1 MRELRREKE
10 QIEGEVV
17 ELREQMKTA
26 DIERKSLRDEIEESR
41 KTIQQLTQ
49 QLEETPVSETPMS
62 KTPMSE
68 TPMSETPV
76 SETPVSETP
85 IEETPVEQS
94 LDESNRPTEEATES
108 TPLEAP
114 ETGIP
119 EDRVD
124 SQIGNNVL
132 LNVLRDTSEESL

>member
-1 MRELRREKE
+1 M
-10 QIEGEVV
+10 

-76 SETPVSETP
+76 SETLASETP

-108 TPLEAP
+108 TPLEAPETTPLEAP

>member
-1 MRELRREKE
+1 M
-10 QIEGEVV
+10 

-68 TPMSETPV
+68 TPV
-76 SETPVSETP
+76 SETPASETP

-94 LDESNRPTEEATES
+94 LDESNRPTEEATEAPET

>member
-1 MRELRREKE
+1 M
-10 QIEGEVV
+10 

-62 KTPMSE
+62 E
-68 TPMSETPV
+68 TPA
-76 SETPVSETP
+76 SETP

-108 TPLEAP
+108 TPLEAPETTPLEAP

>member
-1 MRELRREKE
+1 M
-10 QIEGEVV
+10 

-68 TPMSETPV
+68 TPV
-76 SETPVSETP
+76 SETPASETP

>member
-62 KTPMSE
+62 
-68 TPMSETPV
+68 ETPV
-76 SETPVSETP
+76 SETLASETP

>member
-62 KTPMSE
+62 
-68 TPMSETPV
+68 
-76 SETPVSETP
+76 ETP

-108 TPLEAP
+108 TPLEAPETTPLEAP

>member
-62 KTPMSE
+62 ETPMSE
-68 TPMSETPV
+68 TPM
-76 SETPVSETP
+76 SETP

-94 LDESNRPTEEATES
+94 LDESNRPTEEATASTPLEAPET

>member
-1 MRELRREKE
+1 M
-10 QIEGEVV
+10 

-62 KTPMSE
+62 
-68 TPMSETPV
+68 ETPV
-76 SETPVSETP
+76 SETLASETP

>member
-1 MRELRREKE
+1 
-10 QIEGEVV
+10 
-17 ELREQMKTA
+17 MKTA

-49 QLEETPVSETPMS
+49 QLQETPVSETP
-62 KTPMSE
+62 KTETPMSE
-68 TPMSETPV
+68 TPMSETPIE
-76 SETPVSETP
+76 ETPV
-85 IEETPVEQS
+85 EETPVEQS

-108 TPLEAP
+108 TPLEAPETTPLEAP

>member
-1 MRELRREKE
+1 M
-10 QIEGEVV
+10 
-17 ELREQMKTA
+17 
-26 DIERKSLRDEIEESR
+26 
-41 KTIQQLTQ
+41 
-49 QLEETPVSETPMS
+49 
-62 KTPMSE
+62 
-68 TPMSETPV
+68 
-76 SETPVSETP
+76 SETP

-94 LDESNRPTEEATES
+94 LDESNRPTEEATASTPLEAPET

>member
-1 MRELRREKE
+1 
-10 QIEGEVV
+10 
-17 ELREQMKTA
+17 MKTA
-26 DIERKSLRDEIEESR
+26 DIDRKSLRDEIEESR

-49 QLEETPVSETPMS
+49 QLKETPKNETP
-62 KTPMSE
+62 KN
-68 TPMSETPV
+68 ETPV
-76 SETPVSETP
+76 SETPV
-85 IEETPVEQS
+85 EETPVEQS
-94 LDESNRPTEEATES
+94 LDESNRPKEETTEATETTEAAEATES

>member
-49 QLEETPVSETPMS
+49 QLKETPVSETPMS

-68 TPMSETPV
+68 TPV
-76 SETPVSETP
+76 SETPMSETP

-94 LDESNRPTEEATES
+94 LDESNRPTDEATES

>member
-62 KTPMSE
+62 E
-68 TPMSETPV
+68 TPM
-76 SETPVSETP
+76 SETP

-108 TPLEAP
+108 TPLEAPETTPLEAP

>member
-68 TPMSETPV
+68 TPV
-76 SETPVSETP
+76 SETPASETP

>member
-1 MRELRREKE
+1 
-10 QIEGEVV
+10 
-17 ELREQMKTA
+17 MKTA

-62 KTPMSE
+62 E
-68 TPMSETPV
+68 TPMSETPA
-76 SETPVSETP
+76 SETP

-114 ETGIP
+114 ETTPLEAPETGIP

-132 LNVLRDTSEESL
+132 LNILRDTSEESL

>member
-1 MRELRREKE
+1 M
-10 QIEGEVV
+10 

-68 TPMSETPV
+68 TPV
-76 SETPVSETP
+76 SETPASETP

-94 LDESNRPTEEATES
+94 LDESNRPTEEATGS

-124 SQIGNNVL
+124 SEIGNNVL

>member
-1 MRELRREKE
+1 M
-10 QIEGEVV
+10 

-49 QLEETPVSETPMS
+49 QLKETPVSETPMS

-68 TPMSETPV
+68 TPV
-76 SETPVSETP
+76 SETPMSETP

-94 LDESNRPTEEATES
+94 LDESNRPTEEATESTES